1 MPKIVHMAEH
11 LLWAIA
17 CLGVLL
23 IVYWF
28 VLNFIATKT
37 PAPLSSFAQTV
48 EGLSSG
54 SAYGA

>member
-1 MPKIVHMAEH
+1 MSKVFHYAEH

-23 IVYWF
+23 MVYWF
-28 VLNFIATKT
+28 VLNFVATKG
-37 PAPLSSFAQTV
+37 PGPLASAAQTV

-54 SAYGA
+54 SAYGI